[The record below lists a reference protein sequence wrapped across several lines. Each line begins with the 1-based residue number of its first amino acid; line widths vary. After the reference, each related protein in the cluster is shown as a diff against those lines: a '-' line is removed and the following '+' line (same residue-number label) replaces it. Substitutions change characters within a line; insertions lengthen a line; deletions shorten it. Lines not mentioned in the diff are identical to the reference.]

1 MPRARRKKNPSL
13 ERRLRIFCEGE
24 KTEPYYLKDY
34 LRNFKDN
41 RKASVEIM
49 NCSKNTP
56 VQLVEAA
63 IKFKN
68 SPRSIKGDVFWVVY
82 DREAVAKY
90 SRKLHL
96 EAWKAAKQNGIK
108 IALSNVCFE
117 FWLLLH
123 FVDSATPYSSCSD
136 LLKNSVLSDRVEQA
150 CGQKYDK
157 ASAVLFEQIKGHIS
171 SARTRA
177 DGINK
182 RGLAAAGNHAMPFDI
197 NPYTEVHKLLD
208 EIDSF

>member
-1 MPRARRKKNPSL
+1 MPRTRRKKEPEL
-13 ERRLRIFCEGE
+13 EKRLRIFCEGE

-34 LRNFKDN
+34 LRNFKDD

-49 NCSKNTP
+49 NCNKNTP

-68 SPRSIKGDVFWVVY
+68 SPRSIIGDVFWVVY
-82 DREAVAKY
+82 DRESVAKY
-90 SRKLHL
+90 SREFHMQ
-96 EAWKAAKQNGIK
+96 AWSTASQNNIEV
-108 IALSNVCFE
+108 ALSNVCFE

-123 FVDSATPYSSCSD
+123 FVNSATPYSSCSD
-136 LLKNSVLSDRVEQA
+136 LLKNSALSDRVEQA

-157 ASAVLFEQIKGHIS
+157 TSAVLFEQIKDHIS

-177 DGINK
+177 EAINTQ
-182 RGLAAAGNHAMPFDI
+182 GLMAAGSQAMPFDI
-197 NPYTEVHKLLD
+197 NPYTDVHKLLD
-208 EIDSF
+208 EIDGF